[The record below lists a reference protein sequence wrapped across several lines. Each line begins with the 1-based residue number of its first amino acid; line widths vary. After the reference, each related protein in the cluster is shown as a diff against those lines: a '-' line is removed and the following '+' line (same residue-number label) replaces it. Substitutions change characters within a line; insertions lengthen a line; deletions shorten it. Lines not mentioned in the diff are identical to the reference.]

1 MVGLAESE
9 ADRFDTPEVSRWTWM
24 LGAGWANLLVG
35 RNEAAVGW
43 LERSVAI
50 TPASGRAHLLLAAA
64 YQRLGRSEEARKAFT
79 KAMEIRPDSTARNI
93 SLPARNASDVYLRA
107 RQDINRI
114 LVQLGLPS

>member
-1 MVGLAESE
+1 MCRPPQRLPYPSFTFEQRV
-9 ADRFDTPEVSRWTWM
+9 AD
-24 LGAGWANLLVG
+24 
-35 RNEAAVGW
+35 AVGI
-43 LERSVAI
+43 EHVAI